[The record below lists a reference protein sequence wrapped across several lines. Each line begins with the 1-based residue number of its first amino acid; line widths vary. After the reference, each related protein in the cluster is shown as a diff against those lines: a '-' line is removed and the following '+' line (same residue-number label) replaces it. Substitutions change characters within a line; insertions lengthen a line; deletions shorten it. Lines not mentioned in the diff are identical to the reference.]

1 MRATSDLKT
10 TAVTALVPAVW
21 GTTYIVATQLLPP
34 GRPLLAATLRALP
47 AGLVLLAVARRLP
60 HGCWWW
66 RSGVLGVFN
75 IGLFFGLLFEAAYR
89 LPGGLAATLVST
101 TPLLV
106 VGLSWPLLS
115 IRPTRWSVAA
125 GATGVGGVALLVFR
139 SGVPL
144 DVVGVVAAVGAAL
157 SFAFGI
163 VLTKRWGRPGGLVAF
178 TAWQLVAGGLV
189 LAPFALAVEG
199 LPPTL
204 NSNAIW
210 GFAYLGMV
218 GTALAYVVW
227 LRGIERLAATRVSLL
242 ALVSPLVAVLI
253 GVAFVGEGFG
263 VAQMVGIVLVLSGVV
278 VGQRSQSVQA
288 DG

>member
-21 GTTYIVATQLLPP
+21 GTTYIVTTQLLPP

-66 RSGVLGVFN
+66 RSGVLGVLN

-139 SGVPL
+139 PGAPL
-144 DVVGVVAAVGAAL
+144 DR
-157 SFAFGI
+157 SSP
-163 VLTKRWGRPGGLVAF
+163 RRCGRFCL
-178 TAWQLVAGGLV
+178 
-189 LAPFALAVEG
+189 
-199 LPPTL
+199 
-204 NSNAIW
+204 
-210 GFAYLGMV
+210 
-218 GTALAYVVW
+218 
-227 LRGIERLAATRVSLL
+227 
-242 ALVSPLVAVLI
+242 
-253 GVAFVGEGFG
+253 
-263 VAQMVGIVLVLSGVV
+263 
-278 VGQRSQSVQA
+278 
-288 DG
+288 